1 MKLTY
6 SFSLF
11 FSIPLLLIACEK
23 KEEVT
28 PQPEALKFKIYHTW
42 DFENEIP
49 GPYTNAE
56 IREDFDVITNYDHN
70 SGSIEESQIDGKPTK
85 VLKITHPANRR
96 GAGFDLDARL
106 SADFDELY
114 LSCNFRFS
122 ENFNSTTGGKLPGL
136 GGSPLVTANTF
147 PEPHIGFLC
156 KSMFKQAGS
165 LITYHYDRTTGKCPW
180 ASSAYKY
187 YPIYFNNGNWY
198 NITRR
203 VVMNTF
209 TNGVAN
215 ADGIHEVW
223 VDGRM
228 IFQENNLK
236 LMVTES
242 ESMKIDDLNIA
253 HFYGGGSDDYMPLY
267 ECYGYIDNVKVYM
280 PENDPVSGRL
290 LHSPEQILQTPDE
303 ISSRTLI
310 YDKLITAPGTL
321 KNTEFGNTYGG
332 CIDETYL
339 IDAGQGKTVTFTFTS
354 YSVND
359 SGDFLFFYDGNQTDS
374 DLIKTIPGP
383 STGTALQIKSS
394 GRYLFVRFS
403 TDRDEGGAGWTGKFT
418 FQ

>member
-147 PEPHIGFLC
+147 PEPH
-156 KSMFKQAGS
+156 
-165 LITYHYDRTTGKCPW
+165 
-180 ASSAYKY
+180 
-187 YPIYFNNGNWY
+187 
-198 NITRR
+198 
-203 VVMNTF
+203 
-209 TNGVAN
+209 
-215 ADGIHEVW
+215 
-223 VDGRM
+223 
-228 IFQENNLK
+228 
-236 LMVTES
+236 
-242 ESMKIDDLNIA
+242 
-253 HFYGGGSDDYMPLY
+253 
-267 ECYGYIDNVKVYM
+267 
-280 PENDPVSGRL
+280 
-290 LHSPEQILQTPDE
+290 
-303 ISSRTLI
+303 
-310 YDKLITAPGTL
+310 
-321 KNTEFGNTYGG
+321 
-332 CIDETYL
+332 
-339 IDAGQGKTVTFTFTS
+339 
-354 YSVND
+354 
-359 SGDFLFFYDGNQTDS
+359 
-374 DLIKTIPGP
+374 
-383 STGTALQIKSS
+383 
-394 GRYLFVRFS
+394 
-403 TDRDEGGAGWTGKFT
+403 
-418 FQ
+418 